1 MTTDDM
7 MTLRA
12 LLEKTSDADLLR
24 EMIGFTAERL
34 MALEVEGL
42 TGAAHGERTPE
53 RITHRNGYR
62 ERSWETR
69 AGTVTIGSSGGWP
82 ASHSWREP
90 SPAFAGAGS
99 DAASCRRRVC
109 ADAGGGARRAG
120 APATPAPRAA
130 RSSWSSCSS
139 TRSRAGRADGRGSAS
154 PSSPYDGC
162 DTAQAPRPPDRPGPG
177 ARTPCP
183 AGGRTDPPTRPPRNA
198 AGSAGTSA
206 PTSPATP
213 PHPSL
218 KDASPRTAPARRR
231 TSPSCVP
238 VAMPSGSSRSLP
250 KEKPNRTDRV
260 LPKPDRS
267 SASDS
272 KFAFHL
278 GSSANP
284 YIVVIGTPN
293 TTGGNSGL

>member
-1 MTTDDM
+1 

-99 DAASCRRRVC
+99 DAASCRRRAC
-109 ADAGGGARRAG
+109 AVAGGGARRAG
-120 APATPAPRAA
+120 APATPGLQALLGPAV
-130 RSSWSSCSS
+130 
-139 TRSRAGRADGRGSAS
+139 
-154 PSSPYDGC
+154 
-162 DTAQAPRPPDRPGPG
+162 AQRKVVPG
-177 ARTPCP
+177 AQMVVEVLHRP
-183 AGGRTDPPTRPPRNA
+183 APVAAAILLKHPFDPVRRNPARGGLA
-198 AGSAGTSA
+198 Q
-206 PTSPATP
+206 PAVEQTVASVLLVTP
-213 PHPSL
+213 PVAPERPLRHPQQLRRIQRRKTLRLETSQHIVEL
-218 KDASPRTAPARRR
+218 LHPAF
-231 TSPSCVP
+231 
-238 VAMPSGSSRSLP
+238 L
-250 KEKPNRTDRV
+250 
-260 LPKPDRS
+260 
-267 SASDS
+267 
-272 KFAFHL
+272 
-278 GSSANP
+278 
-284 YIVVIGTPN
+284 
-293 TTGGNSGL
+293 

>member
-99 DAASCRRRVC
+99 DAASCRRRAC
-109 ADAGGGARRAG
+109 AVAGGGARRAG
-120 APATPAPRAA
+120 APATPGLSAA
-130 RSSWSSCSS
+130 WSSCSS
-139 TRSRAGRADGRGSAS
+139 TQSRAGRADGRGSAS
-154 PSSPYDGC
+154 PSSPCGGC
-162 DTAQAPRPPDRPGPG
+162 DTAQAPIRSGPPEPG
-177 ARTPCP
+177 ARRPCP
-183 AGGRTDPPTRPPRNA
+183 TGGRTDRRVRPPRNA
-198 AGSAGTSA
+198 PGSAGTSA

-213 PHPSL
+213 PHPAP
-218 KDASPRTAPARRR
+218 KDASPRNVPAHRR

-238 VAMPSGSSRSLP
+238 VAMSSGSSRSLP
-250 KEKPNRTDRV
+250 REKPNRTTHV

-267 SASDS
+267 SASDRT
-272 KFAFHL
+272 
-278 GSSANP
+278 GPANP
-284 YIVVIGTPN
+284 CRGRAGAP
-293 TTGGNSGL
+293 